1 MIAIYLPTPTVSPL
15 NQLLLS
21 LMSNVNNSKKNK
33 REQITVNGRV
43 IMVAMALIVSCI
55 TLRLWYIQIVKGEY
69 YNQKSQD
76 NRIRT
81 RRVRALRGI
90 ITDRNQEILADN
102 SLGFNLQLIPENIDQ
117 IENVAELLS
126 TLVDDLKAETIV
138 DLYKKTPTL
147 KYYQP
152 LTLKKNLSPNELA
165 RVEARKFELPGILI
179 ETEPIREYPYD
190 EICSHI
196 IGYLGFIN
204 NREMGLP
211 AYKSY
216 ARDDLVGRS
225 GIEARFQ
232 EHLRGRDGQR
242 QVEVNARGRE
252 LSDHTTIPA
261 QSGEGLELT
270 IDIDLQQHAFEL
282 LGSEV
287 GSLVAINP
295 KNGEILALV
304 STPSFS
310 NNLFATRISAKDWRE
325 INDDPL
331 HPLQNRPIQ
340 GCYPPGSLIKPL
352 IAAVALTDQIITPQ
366 TTFTCTGAMALGKS
380 KFRCWNRYGHG
391 KVNLYRSLKESCD
404 VFYYNLATRIPIDR
418 IAAYGDGFG
427 LGRLSDIELPNEKS
441 GLLPSSSWKL
451 KNVHDQWYTGDTLS
465 VCIGQGYLA
474 TTPLQIAAMYA
485 VFANQ
490 GTYYKPH
497 LVKAERLQSSSGRPQ
512 EISSTAAGTRI
523 EISPKNMQAIRKGLW
538 QAVNDKRGTAFKS
551 RITFNGW
558 EMAGKTGTAQVV
570 KQSLE
575 DLKGAKETPWRF
587 RDHAWFAAFA
597 PFNDP
602 EIAIAVMIEHGGHG
616 GSTAAPI
623 ARQAIEFYLDKI
635 NQ

>member
-1 MIAIYLPTPTVSPL
+1 MANVD
-15 NQLLLS
+15 N
-21 LMSNVNNSKKNK
+21 SNKNK
-33 REQITVNGRV
+33 RKQIAANGHI
-43 IMVAMALIVSCI
+43 IMIAMALIVSCL
-55 TLRLWYIQIVKGEY
+55 TLRLWYIQIVQGEY

-76 NRIRT
+76 NRIRI

-90 ITDRNQEILADN
+90 ITDCNRKILADN
-102 SLGFNLQLIPENIDQ
+102 SLAFNLQLIPENIDQ
-117 IENVAELLS
+117 IEDVAALLA
-126 TLVDDLKAETIV
+126 TQVNDLEAETIIN
-138 DLYKKTPTL
+138 LYKKTPYSTRHR
-147 KYYQP
+147 P
-152 LTLKKNLSPNELA
+152 ITLKKNLSSNELA

-179 ETEPIREYPYD
+179 ETEPIRDYPYD

-204 NREMGLP
+204 DRELGLR

-225 GIEARFQ
+225 GIEASYQ
-232 EHLRGRDGQR
+232 KYLRGQDGQR

-252 LSDHTTIPA
+252 LSSYTTIPA
-261 QSGEGLELT
+261 QSGKNLEIT
-270 IDIDLQQHAFEL
+270 IDIDLQQHAFDL
-282 LGSEV
+282 LGAEV

-325 INDDPL
+325 INENPL

-340 GCYPPGSLIKPL
+340 GRYPPGSVIKPL
-352 IAAVALTDQIITPQ
+352 IAALALTDQVITPQ
-366 TTFTCTGAMALGKS
+366 TSFFCNGAMSLGRS

-391 KVNLYRSLKESCD
+391 HVDLYRSLKESCD
-404 VFYYNLATRIPIDR
+404 VYYYNLATRIPIDR
-418 IAAYGDGFG
+418 IAAFGAQFG
-427 LGRLSDIELPNEKS
+427 LGRLSDIELKEEKS

-451 KNVHDQWYTGDTLS
+451 KNVHDQWYTGDTIS
-465 VCIGQGYLA
+465 VCIGQGYLT

-485 VFANQ
+485 VFAN
-490 GTYYKPH
+490 GGIYYRPH
-497 LVKAERLQSSSGRPQ
+497 LVKKDGVQLISGYPQ
-512 EISSTAAGTRI
+512 KVSPKFAGTRVD
-523 EISPKNMQAIRKGLW
+523 ISVPHMRAIRKSLW
-538 QAVNDKRGTAFKS
+538 QVVNDKRGTAFRS
-551 RITFNGW
+551 RITVKGW

-570 KQSLE
+570 KQTLE
-575 DLKGAKETPWRF
+575 GLKGSKEIPWRF

-597 PFNDP
+597 PYNDP
-602 EIAIAVMIEHGGHG
+602 EIAIAVLVEHGGHG

-635 NQ
+635 KKKQLID